1 MLAHACSSGA
11 KFGAFSA
18 TNEAEGPAVVFL
30 RLRFPAQ
37 ASKIQ
42 IMPDLQSAPPP
53 TLLEAV
59 QLFAEYLASNGYPT
73 RIRWITPDQ
82 ILQGEDGKYLV
93 HAVSNEDA
101 KAQSEAQYNAGLM
114 AGFGILL
121 QALCAAGTETIA
133 EIYIPSDEADAKLNR
148 IRSSLKF
155 TCPGTII
162 PASYVQD
169 SVAWQRM
176 KSEADDRA
184 KALRAAF
191 GF

>member
-1 MLAHACSSGA
+1 
-11 KFGAFSA
+11 
-18 TNEAEGPAVVFL
+18 
-30 RLRFPAQ
+30 
-37 ASKIQ
+37 
-42 IMPDLQSAPPP
+42 MPDLESAPPAS
-53 TLLEAV
+53 LAEAAK
-59 QLFAEYLASNGYPT
+59 LFSEYLASNAYPT
-73 RIRWITPDQ
+73 QVRWITPDQ
-82 ILQGEDGKYLV
+82 ILQAEDGKYLV
-93 HAVSNEDA
+93 HAVSTE
-101 KAQSEAQYNAGLM
+101 QSRAEAEKQYDAGLH

-121 QALCAAGTETIA
+121 QALCATESETIA

-155 TCPGTII
+155 TCPGAIT

-169 SVAWQRM
+169 SAEWQRM